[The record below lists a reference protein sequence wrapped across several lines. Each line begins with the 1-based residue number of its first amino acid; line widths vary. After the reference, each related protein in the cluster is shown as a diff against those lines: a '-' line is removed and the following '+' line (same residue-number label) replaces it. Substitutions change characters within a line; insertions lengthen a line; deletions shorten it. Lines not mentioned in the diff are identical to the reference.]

1 MWRLSSL
8 KIRVYTASR
17 RSSDTQLIYWQNRNL
32 LSLSVFEC
40 CSDVDISQGNNL
52 RSIFIMRLADSL
64 YIPTSAT
71 SFLHLQ
77 ISFPEFLRSKW
88 QCFLQI
94 LHVLS
99 ILNDFCLDYVWRH
112 SLSIWYPGCIHWQ
125 MLHSIKLEIYLT
137 SIAQQWKHVSKFTY
151 LLNHFFCKIFI
162 TMIVY

>member
-71 SFLHLQ
+71 SFLTLTDKFSWIPSFKMTMFSSNLTCFKHPEWLLFRLCMAPFALHL
-77 ISFPEFLRSKW
+77 ISRL
-88 QCFLQI
+88 
-94 LHVLS
+94 
-99 ILNDFCLDYVWRH
+99 Y
-112 SLSIWYPGCIHWQ
+112 SLANA
-125 MLHSIKLEIYLT
+125 T
-137 SIAQQWKHVSKFTY
+137 F
-151 LLNHFFCKIFI
+151 N
-162 TMIVY
+162 